1 MKTVIKKWGNSLG
14 IRIPKVIVNDLSLKD
29 GTIIEIDEQDDKI
42 ILYTKKHYLLDKMLE
57 NITSENLHSEMA
69 SGKAV
74 GNEIW

>member
-42 ILYTKKHYLLDKMLE
+42 ILYTKKHYLLDNMLE
-57 NITSENLHSEMA
+57 NITSENLHCEMD

>member
-29 GTIIEIDEQDDKI
+29 GTIIEIDEQDNKI
-42 ILYTKKHYLLDKMLE
+42 ILYTKKHYLLDNMLE